1 MPLYRRTTGPWWVPS
16 TRARLILESL
26 QTYGASLCLLVR
38 LSQTWTSGIPMAL
51 PKSGER
57 QSTRRSNNA
66 YLSRFSPGSPSGGLT
81 VVRAAVLVCV
91 RINSCPTASCQGDR
105 CPSFSGLPAIARPM
119 TPLRQSG
126 NGARLTARL
135 HAKETTSMTID
146 VATAISRILKQEG
159 VGWVSTFPVCRVNNA
174 LGREGVPMLMM
185 RDDRYAVAV
194 ADAFSRITAGSR
206 IGVCTFQGGVNAAG
220 MQYAY
225 AGMAQAYEDG
235 SPVLCITDGVP
246 AGASGNSQYD
256 VASAMK
262 TVSKW
267 FGYLDK
273 PERTP
278 EIMRRAFTMLRSGRP
293 GPVILAIP
301 NATATYDETA
311 DPYRPVKGWKS
322 APDPADVRAAV
333 DQLLGARNP
342 LIYAGEGV
350 IYAGASEDLKAL
362 AELVN
367 VPVITTLKAKGA
379 FPENHRLFVGVRGDQ
394 VARYLNKSD
403 LILAVGSSLSPGRFS
418 HAIPDAAKKTI
429 IHCNV
434 DELHINKMYPTAH
447 AVIGDARLTL
457 QALRQEVS
465 DRTSGAGRTAGDV
478 AAEVRAARDE
488 ALARYRQVMNSD
500 ETPINPYR
508 VYGDLMQ
515 VLDLHNSFVTH
526 ESGNTRDQLSTV
538 FDTLIPR
545 GFLGWGNVSTL
556 GFSLAAA
563 IAAKKAFPGRA
574 TVAVTGEAG
583 LGYMLGNLE
592 VLLREKLGITVV
604 HISNGGFAGYGP
616 GFWGP
621 GHDPFTHRV
630 LGPDEVDMSK
640 VIGALG
646 FHTERV
652 SEPAEIIPALR
663 RALDV
668 NTSGRPAYIEFFCCQ
683 YPVYGGWVGRGS
695 ETMPKL

>member
-1 MPLYRRTTGPWWVPS
+1 MP
-16 TRARLILESL
+16 
-26 QTYGASLCLLVR
+26 
-38 LSQTWTSGIPMAL
+38 
-51 PKSGER
+51 
-57 QSTRRSNNA
+57 
-66 YLSRFSPGSPSGGLT
+66 
-81 VVRAAVLVCV
+81 
-91 RINSCPTASCQGDR
+91 
-105 CPSFSGLPAIARPM
+105 
-119 TPLRQSG
+119 
-126 NGARLTARL
+126 
-135 HAKETTSMTID
+135 ID
-146 VATAISRILKQEG
+146 VATGIARILKQEG
-159 VGWVSTFPVCRVNNA
+159 VAWVSTFPVCRVNNA
-174 LGREGVPMLMM
+174 LGRENVPMLMM

-225 AGMAQAYEDG
+225 AGLAQAYEDG

-278 EIMRRAFTMLRSGRP
+278 ELMRRAFTMLRSGRP

-311 DPYRPVKGWKS
+311 DPYHPVKGWKS
-322 APDPADVRAAV
+322 APDPADIRTAA
-333 DQLLGARNP
+333 DLLLQARNP

-350 IYAGASEDLKAL
+350 IYANASEDLQAL
-362 AELVN
+362 AEHAN
-367 VPVITTLKAKGA
+367 TPVITTLKAKGA
-379 FPENHRLFVGVRGDQ
+379 FPENHPLFVGVRGEQ
-394 VARYLNKSD
+394 VAHYLNNSD
-403 LILAVGSSLSPGRFS
+403 VILAVGTSLSPGRFS
-418 HAIPDAAKKTI
+418 HGIPDAANKTI
-429 IHCNV
+429 IHCTI

-457 QALRQEVS
+457 QALRQDVAN
-465 DRTSGAGRTAGDV
+465 RTSGAGRRADNV
-478 AAEVRAARDE
+478 AVDIKAARDQ
-488 ALARYRQVMNSD
+488 ALARYRQVMASD
-500 ETPINPYR
+500 EQPINPYR

-515 VLDLHNSFVTH
+515 VLDLRNSFVTH

-563 IAAKKAFPGRA
+563 IAAKKAFPQRA
-574 TVAVTGEAG
+574 SVAVTGEAG

-592 VLLREKLGITVV
+592 VLLREKLGITVA

-621 GHDPFTHRV
+621 GHDPFTHQV
-630 LGPDEVDMSK
+630 LGPNDVDMSK

-646 FHTERV
+646 FCTERV
-652 SEPAEIIPALR
+652 TDPAEIIPALR

-668 NTSGRPAYIEFFCCQ
+668 NTSGRPAYIEFICCQ
-683 YPVYGGWVGRGS
+683 YPVYGGWVGRS
-695 ETMPKL
+695 AE

>member
-1 MPLYRRTTGPWWVPS
+1 MTDGATMPAFS
-16 TRARLILESL
+16 DARLIDAA
-26 QTYGASLCLLVR
+26 GAVVADRPEQRPLLV
-38 LSQTWTSGIPMAL
+38 
-51 PKSGER
+51 
-57 QSTRRSNNA
+57 
-66 YLSRFSPGSPSGGLT
+66 
-81 VVRAAVLVCV
+81 VAV
-91 RINSCPTASCQGDR
+91 A
-105 CPSFSGLPAIARPM
+105 SGLEVVVDAPPTPPAEPSAGVERWIGSIKLYR
-119 TPLRQSG
+119 LRLIIVCFS
-126 NGARLTARL
+126 APTRRLTARL

-146 VATAISRILKQEG
+146 VATGISRILKEEG

-194 ADAFSRITAGSR
+194 ADAFSRITGGSR

-246 AGASGNSQYD
+246 AGSSGNSQYD

-350 IYAGASEDLKAL
+350 IYAGAAEDLKAL
-362 AELVN
+362 AEFVN
-367 VPVITTLKAKGA
+367 APVITTLKAKGA
-379 FPENHRLFVGVRGDQ
+379 FPENHPLFVGVRGDQ
-394 VARYLNKSD
+394 VAHYLNKSD
-403 LILAVGSSLSPGRFS
+403 LILAIGSSLSPGRFS
-418 HAIPDAAKKTI
+418 HGIPDPARKTI
-429 IHCNV
+429 IHCNI

-478 AAEVRAARDE
+478 AAEVKAARDQG
-488 ALARYRQVMNSD
+488 LARYRQVMNSD
-500 ETPINPYR
+500 EKPINPYR
-508 VYGDLMQ
+508 VYGDLME
-515 VLDLHNSFVTH
+515 VLDLKNSFVTH

-563 IAAKKAFPGRA
+563 IAAKKAFPERA
-574 TVAVTGEAG
+574 SVAVTGEAG

-592 VLLREKLGITVV
+592 VLLREKLGVTVV

-630 LGPDEVDMSK
+630 LGPDDVDMSK

-652 SEPAEIIPALR
+652 SEPAEVIPALR

-668 NTSGRPAYIEFFCCQ
+668 NTSGRPAYIEFVCCQ
-683 YPVYGGWVGRGS
+683 YPVYGQWVGRG
-695 ETMPKL
+695 EG